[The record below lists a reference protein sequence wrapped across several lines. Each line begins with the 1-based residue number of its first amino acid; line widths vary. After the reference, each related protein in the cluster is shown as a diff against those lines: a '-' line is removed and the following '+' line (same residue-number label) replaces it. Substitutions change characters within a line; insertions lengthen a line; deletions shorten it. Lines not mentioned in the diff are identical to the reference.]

1 VLDMMS
7 EDYVEPGRPD
17 EPTLESKRPSLT
29 IPKAPPRKQETPPD
43 GMEVIP
49 QVSEARRDRALE
61 ELISVGTVTPIV
73 PVEELA
79 AHTQRAA
86 LPATRLGLSTLM
98 GLTRALVWQWE
109 KELGWRDEHSLRAAR
124 LCRKVGRQAGLP
136 GHALNALRL
145 AALLHELGQPTSR
158 HITALSL
165 QGDEALQDRARRAL
179 RMLADLLESTR
190 VPARVGELLEAQF
203 EQPRGGGVPGLAS
216 GDDIPQES
224 NILAVVDAYL
234 DLMDNPDT
242 SSGQCQDKDEALAR
256 LRAAGERQVLCPLT
270 VELLHQVI
278 SASALRERI
287 LSELSTVLLVDPERS
302 AHLGLVGALRHE
314 KAEVR
319 AVIDPARAVRVALR
333 ESVDLVIC
341 ELDLK
346 PLDGLELLRRL
357 RADERTR
364 ELPVLLAVNS
374 VGEEQLAEARELGIL
389 DVLFKPYSLE
399 ELLEQ
404 ILPMLAVRR
413 ADSND
418 LRRVSGSLREIPLI
432 DLVRDLTANNKSGR
446 LSLRLARQQGELR
459 LQEGRVVEASWA
471 GLSGEEAF
479 NEMLGLSEG
488 DFALD
493 PLSITRPPALGGGG
507 GDLPEGS

>member
-1 VLDMMS
+1 
-7 EDYVEPGRPD
+7 
-17 EPTLESKRPSLT
+17 
-29 IPKAPPRKQETPPD
+29 
-43 GMEVIP
+43 
-49 QVSEARRDRALE
+49 
-61 ELISVGTVTPIV
+61 
-73 PVEELA
+73 
-79 AHTQRAA
+79 
-86 LPATRLGLSTLM
+86 
-98 GLTRALVWQWE
+98 
-109 KELGWRDEHSLRAAR
+109 
-124 LCRKVGRQAGLP
+124 
-136 GHALNALRL
+136 
-145 AALLHELGQPTSR
+145 
-158 HITALSL
+158 
-165 QGDEALQDRARRAL
+165 
-179 RMLADLLESTR
+179 
-190 VPARVGELLEAQF
+190 
-203 EQPRGGGVPGLAS
+203 
-216 GDDIPQES
+216 
-224 NILAVVDAYL
+224 VDAYL